1 MVGACMLAPLSS
13 ALAQPAC
20 PDVLTYEGSPEW
32 VDAIDAQLQS
42 GLLRNVPAAECAN
55 TTIRLEAVGD
65 RVRFVVQR
73 DAATDEHVTDDI
85 STVGAW
91 IESWLLPV
99 STFQVEPEQVETEQV
114 ETEQVENP
122 TLISTANTSE
132 GAESELDT
140 EAALTIVDE
149 DERPPAHEDAFV
161 ANPWRMGVRLDV
173 LATFDADRTA
183 PLWWGGEASLGLEV
197 RPKLW
202 FALAAAAHASPKVNG
217 ETRRAFRAV
226 LRSGWMSRSDTTE
239 VRLGLGFGVSYAH
252 AERETLV
259 SGEEVESSDD
269 ATLPLVELFWDIRY
283 ALTDSIGLVVGV
295 LVRGNIPDGLN
306 DRESDG
312 DDGPGEQLE
321 PFPDARG
328 SLSLRV
334 GLSWGR
340 P

>member
-1 MVGACMLAPLSS
+1 MVGACMLAPLPS

-20 PDVLTYEGSPEW
+20 PDVLTYEGPPEW
-32 VDAIDAQLQS
+32 VDAVDSQLQS
-42 GLLRNVPAAECAN
+42 GLLRNVPATDCAG
-55 TTIRLEAVGD
+55 TTVRLEASGQ
-65 RVRFVVQR
+65 RVHFVVQR
-73 DAATDEHVTDDI
+73 DAGTDEHVTDDI
-85 STVGAW
+85 ATVGAW

-99 STFQVEPEQVETEQV
+99 STFQVEPEPETPEDTEDPTLVSTASTSESAEAELETEQ
-114 ETEQVENP
+114 
-122 TLISTANTSE
+122 
-132 GAESELDT
+132 
-140 EAALTIVDE
+140 ALAIVDE
-149 DERPPAHEDAFV
+149 EERPPAHQEAFI
-161 ANPWRMGVRLDV
+161 ADPWRMGVRLDA

-183 PLWWGGEASLGLEV
+183 PLWWGGEVSLGLEV

-217 ETRRAFRAV
+217 ETRRAVRAV

-252 AERETLV
+252 AERETRV
-259 SGEEVESSDD
+259 GGEEVESSDD

-306 DRESDG
+306 DRESDD

-328 SLSLRV
+328 SISLRV